1 MKTMLS
7 SILLALITLSSG
19 IAWAETTEIKVGIF
33 TTDPKM
39 IEDIGKVMNY
49 VSKKVGVRFV
59 VVPSIGYE
67 KSIKKLRDGDIDAG
81 IFGSAPS
88 FISFKEEIAEP
99 IARPEIRKSSVYYG
113 YWLTLKESGLKKI
126 EDFKGKRFAYV
137 DPYTS
142 AGYLFPRAAIKEKGF
157 DPDNF
162 FGTVKF
168 SKTHEAAIQMLL
180 NGSVDGCA
188 AKDTAYKKFIDTNI
202 ELKDRLNIIEVA
214 GPFPERTL
222 TISKRVDEGI
232 RKKIK
237 ETMLKMDSDPE
248 GKKVLTETGRDRY
261 VETTSV
267 DFAAIEK
274 ILNVLK
280 VWKGLE

>member
-7 SILLALITLSSG
+7 LLLLALITLSPG
-19 IAWAETTEIKVGIF
+19 ISWAETTEIKVGIF

-39 IEDIGKVMNY
+39 IEDIGKVMDY
-49 VSKKVGVRFV
+49 VSKKVGVKFV

-67 KSIKKLRDGDIDAG
+67 KSIKKLREGDIDAG
-81 IFGSAPS
+81 IFGSAPA

-126 EDFKGKRFAYV
+126 EDFKGKSFAYV

-142 AGYLFPRAAIKEKGF
+142 AGYLFPRAAVKGKGF

-222 TISKRVDEGI
+222 TISKRVDKGI

-248 GKKVLTETGRDRY
+248 GKKVLTETGRSKY
-261 VETTSV
+261 VETTSD

>member
-7 SILLALITLSSG
+7 LMFLALITLSSG

-39 IEDIGKVMNY
+39 IEDIGKVMDY
-49 VSKKVGVRFV
+49 VSKKVGVKFV

-81 IFGSAPS
+81 IFGSAPA
-88 FISFKEEIAEP
+88 FVSFKEGIAEP

-142 AGYLFPRAAIKEKGF
+142 AGYLFPRAAVKGKGF

-202 ELKDRLNIIEVA
+202 ELKDRLNIIEVG

-222 TISKRVDEGI
+222 TISKRIDEGI
-232 RKKIK
+232 RKKVK
-237 ETMLKMDSDPE
+237 EALLQMDSDPE
-248 GKKVLTETGRDRY
+248 GKKVLMEIGRSGY
-261 VETTSV
+261 VETTSD

-274 ILNVLK
+274 ILKVLK

>member
-1 MKTMLS
+1 MKILMS
-7 SILLALITLSSG
+7 SILFALITLSSG

-39 IEDIGKVMNY
+39 IEDIGKVMDY
-49 VSKKVGVRFV
+49 VSKKVGVRFI

-81 IFGSAPS
+81 IFGSAPA

-142 AGYLFPRAAIKEKGF
+142 AGYLFPRAAIKGKGF

-248 GKKVLTETGRDRY
+248 GKKVLTETGRSRY
-261 VETTSV
+261 VETTSD

-274 ILNVLK
+274 ILDVLK

>member
-1 MKTMLS
+1 MKTILS
-7 SILLALITLSSG
+7 SILFALITLSSG

-39 IEDIGKVMNY
+39 IEDIGKVMDY

-81 IFGSAPS
+81 IFGSAPA

-142 AGYLFPRAAIKEKGF
+142 AGYLFPRAAVKEKGF

-202 ELKDRLNIIEVA
+202 ELKDRINIIEVA

-237 ETMLKMDSDPE
+237 ETMLKMGSDPE
-248 GKKVLTETGRDRY
+248 GKKVLTETGRSRY
-261 VETTSV
+261 VETTSD

>member
-1 MKTMLS
+1 MLS
-7 SILLALITLSSG
+7 LVLFALITLSSG
-19 IAWAETTEIKVGIF
+19 ITWAETTEIKVGIF

-39 IEDIGKVMNY
+39 IEDVGKVMVY

-81 IFGSAPS
+81 IFGSAPA
-88 FISFKEEIAEP
+88 FISFKEGIAEP

-113 YWLTLKESGLKKI
+113 YWMTLKESGLKKI
-126 EDFKGKRFAYV
+126 ADFQGKNFAYV
-137 DPYTS
+137 DNYTS

-162 FGTVKF
+162 FGTVKY

-180 NGSVDGCA
+180 SGSVDGCA

-202 ELKDRLNIIEVA
+202 ELKDRINIIEIA
-214 GPFPERTL
+214 GPFPERTI

-232 RKKIK
+232 RKKVK
-237 ETMLKMDSDPE
+237 EALLKMDSDPE
-248 GKKVLTETGRDRY
+248 GKKVLMETGSSRY
-261 VETTSV
+261 IETTRD
-267 DFAAIEK
+267 DFTAIEK

>member
-1 MKTMLS
+1 MKTILS
-7 SILLALITLSSG
+7 SILFALITLSSG

-39 IEDIGKVMNY
+39 IEDIGKVMDY
-49 VSKKVGVRFV
+49 VSKKVGVKFV

-81 IFGSAPS
+81 IFGSAPA
-88 FISFKEEIAEP
+88 FISFKEGIAEL

-142 AGYLFPRAAIKEKGF
+142 AGYLFPRAALKEKGF

-222 TISKRVDEGI
+222 TISKRGDDGI
-232 RKKIK
+232 RKKVK
-237 ETMLKMDSDPE
+237 EAMLQMDSDPE
-248 GKKVLTETGRDRY
+248 GKKVLMEVGRSRY
-261 VETTSV
+261 VETTSD

-274 ILNVLK
+274 ILNILK

>member
-1 MKTMLS
+1 MKTILS
-7 SILLALITLSSG
+7 SILFALITLSSG
-19 IAWAETTEIKVGIF
+19 IAWAETAEIKVGIF

-39 IEDIGKVMNY
+39 IEDIGKVMDY

-59 VVPSIGYE
+59 VVPSIDYE

-81 IFGSAPS
+81 IFGSAPA

-142 AGYLFPRAAIKEKGF
+142 AGYLFPRAAVKEKGF

-202 ELKDRLNIIEVA
+202 ELKDRINIIEIA
-214 GPFPERTL
+214 GPFPERTI

-232 RKKIK
+232 RKKVK
-237 ETMLKMDSDPE
+237 EALLKMDSDPE
-248 GKKVLTETGRDRY
+248 GKKVLMETGHSRY
-261 VETTSV
+261 IETTRD
-267 DFAAIEK
+267 DFTAIEK

>member
-1 MKTMLS
+1 MKTILS
-7 SILLALITLSSG
+7 SILFALITLSSG

-39 IEDIGKVMNY
+39 IEDTGKVMDY

-67 KSIKKLRDGDIDAG
+67 KSIKKLKEGDIDAG
-81 IFGSAPS
+81 IFGSAPA
-88 FISFKEEIAEP
+88 FISFREGIAEP

-113 YWLTLKESGLKKI
+113 YWMTLKESGLKKI

-142 AGYLFPRAAIKEKGF
+142 AGYLFPRAAVKGKGF

-202 ELKDRLNIIEVA
+202 ELKDRINIIEVA

-222 TISKRVDEGI
+222 TISKRIDQGI
-232 RKKIK
+232 RKKVK

-248 GKKVLTETGRDRY
+248 GKKVLAETGRSRY
-261 VETTSV
+261 VETTSD